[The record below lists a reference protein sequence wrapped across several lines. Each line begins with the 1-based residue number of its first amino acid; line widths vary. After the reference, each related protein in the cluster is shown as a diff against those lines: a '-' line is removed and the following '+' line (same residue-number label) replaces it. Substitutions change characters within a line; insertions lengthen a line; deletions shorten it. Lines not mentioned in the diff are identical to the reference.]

1 MNYED
6 YKANLLDAINQMF
19 KYDSDK
25 HVGSLYYA
33 EKAGKLEDDYPEYYA
48 QFELEMDW

>member
-25 HVGSLYYA
+25 HVGSLYYS
-33 EKAGKLEDDYPEYYA
+33 KRVLVEDYLLP
-48 QFELEMDW
+48 